1 MKSFIDDSFIM
12 HDEII
17 GAAKTVPINSNY
29 KACGFDKF

>member
-17 GAAKTVPINSNY
+17 CTAETVPINSNY
-29 KACGFDKF
+29 KPCGFNKF

>member
-17 GAAKTVPINSNY
+17 GTAKTVTINSNY